1 MAKTIKIEL
10 AKENPQGVG
19 WFYGYVELPAEEH
32 EIRDAYQKARI
43 TDNDN
48 AYHDIAILDCPRL
61 PELTQIR
68 IDGATI
74 DELNFL
80 AKRLDSLTDEECD
93 ILEAVA
99 PKIIHGDEEELVSMK
114 DLINLTYGLDVS
126 VLSNVGNDIELGKF
140 VIENDLHEDVAA
152 IPEQSLYLI
161 DPAAVGRLQRGL
173 DDGVYVNGKYILAGE
188 YEHPKVYDGQQLPQS
203 DVSTWY
209 AFRLEV
215 THPPIYE
222 DDELNSKTV
231 WLSLPATEDEVKA
244 VTDEL
249 GMSDIRSCLYYAFES
264 SVPQIESDHFGD
276 MQDFDSL
283 NSLAEMMVEMTP
295 ADQVKFKAVLSAEE
309 PSKIEDIL
317 DIARNLHQYEHS
329 YMVDDSSDFFREY
342 MLRHMDS
349 RLDSHWFDTLL
360 TRNEGNRLLT
370 RLGAT
375 ETDYGVISA
384 RGRSLYELVPYE
396 EQQTE
401 QEQTEDQDEDLEQSK
416 GEQKLTMGGMK

>member
-1 MAKTIKIEL
+1 M
-10 AKENPQGVG
+10 G
-19 WFYGYVELPAEEH
+19 
-32 EIRDAYQKARI
+32 DAVSIMGPFCFCA
-43 TDNDN
+43 
-48 AYHDIAILDCPRL
+48 
-61 PELTQIR
+61 
-68 IDGATI
+68 
-74 DELNFL
+74 
-80 AKRLDSLTDEECD
+80 
-93 ILEAVA
+93 A

-188 YEHPKVYDGQQLPQS
+188 YEHPKVYDDQQLPQS

-231 WLSLPATEDEVKA
+231 WLSLPTTEDEVKA

-249 GMSDIRSCLYYAFES
+249 GMSDIRSCVYYGFES
-264 SVPQIESDHFGD
+264 SIPQIESDHFGD

-360 TRNEGNRLLT
+360 TRNEDNRLLT

-375 ETDYGVISA
+375 ATDYGVVSA
-384 RGRSLYELVPYE
+384 RGRSLYEIVPYE

-401 QEQTEDQDEDLEQSK
+401 QARPRHPTPHDEITDRKEKQYGNITLVSRRTLDRRVHRHGCPLLCADQPIQPLRARNPTAPKST
-416 GEQKLTMGGMK
+416 LSA